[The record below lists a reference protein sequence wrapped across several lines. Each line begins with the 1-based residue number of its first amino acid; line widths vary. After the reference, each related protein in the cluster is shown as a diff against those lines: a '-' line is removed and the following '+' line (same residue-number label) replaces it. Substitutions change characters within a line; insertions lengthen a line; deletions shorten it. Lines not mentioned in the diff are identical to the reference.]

1 MATPFSATYSLQPPP
16 ASAAMSAASKEGSRR
31 SSLAPTASVPDV
43 LDRPRDKT
51 RSVDVSRSALQY
63 LFAEMVSYT
72 QGRVSGISDFE
83 RLLSTMGRRVGVRFL
98 AMTAHRTQ
106 LASNPKKPQRETRL
120 LKTLLWLQS
129 TFWKAVFG
137 AQADSLERSTES
149 DRSDECRW
157 NLARLTGRYDID
169 QYALALARPL
179 CPERDG
185 AAECRGLYGRHHGRR
200 AGRAWLCTYPSRLT
214 RSLRG
219 SQRTLCRR
227 RRIRTARRSSS
238 SSMPL

>member
-1 MATPFSATYSLQPPP
+1 
-16 ASAAMSAASKEGSRR
+16 MSAASKEGSRR

-149 DRSDECRW
+149 DRSDEYMIST
-157 NLARLTGRYDID
+157 NTPLLSQGLSVPKEMEQLSVEAFTAGIMEGALDALGFPARVTAHSVPTEAYPYRTTILIKLDASVMEREA
-169 QYALALARPL
+169 ALGGP
-179 CPERDG
+179 
-185 AAECRGLYGRHHGRR
+185 
-200 AGRAWLCTYPSRLT
+200 
-214 RSLRG
+214 
-219 SQRTLCRR
+219 
-227 RRIRTARRSSS
+227 
-238 SSMPL
+238 